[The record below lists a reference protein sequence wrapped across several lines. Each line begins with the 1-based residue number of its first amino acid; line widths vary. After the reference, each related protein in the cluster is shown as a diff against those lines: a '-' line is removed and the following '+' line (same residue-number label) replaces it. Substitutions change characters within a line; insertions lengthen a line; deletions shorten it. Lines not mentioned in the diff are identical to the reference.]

1 MLQEPAQLNALSSQ
15 EPATEPPP
23 GVSQAGLLSE
33 LDCARAVTDARAA
46 QVPLAQWLMSH
57 GATREDTESTLTSY
71 YGLPFFR
78 FDERTSI
85 PDDLKRQLRPEFL
98 REICA
103 VPVEHHSS
111 HVVVVMEDPGDLI
124 AFDQL
129 LALAGKQQLFVHVG
143 MRDEILA
150 FIDAAYGLG
159 GQIKDILVQLGGTE
173 QDHVADEQDEAGEI
187 DEADSAVI
195 KLANQLIIDGVRRGA
210 SDIHVEPNGNDRPMR
225 VRLRIDG
232 DCIEYQEVPARFRR
246 ALVARLKIM
255 ARLDISERRK
265 PQDGK
270 IRFLIGKRTVELRV
284 ASYPTASGDEDVVMR
299 ILPGGKPIA
308 LAQMYMSPANY
319 AAFTA
324 LIRRPYGLI
333 LCVGPTGSGKTTTL
347 HSALGEI
354 NHADIK
360 ICTAED
366 PVEIT
371 QPGLRQL
378 QVLPRIGL
386 TFEAALR
393 SFLRAD
399 PDVIMI
405 GEMRDR
411 ETAQVA
417 VEASLTGHLVF
428 STLHTNTAPETITR
442 LVDIGLDPFTFA
454 DSLLG
459 VLAQRL
465 TGALCVAC
473 RERCALDGEEH
484 QQLNELAL
492 ASGVAEAVEPPWR
505 ARGCE
510 RCHGRGYRGR
520 LALHE
525 LLVID
530 DPLRIA
536 IGRRTPIE
544 ELRVLAVTAGMRT
557 LLQDGVEKVQQ
568 GLTDLQQVLMVCSR

>member
-1 MLQEPAQLNALSSQ
+1 MNALPAQD
-15 EPATEPPP
+15 PAAVASP
-23 GVSQAGLLSE
+23 GGAPTGILSE
-33 LDCARAVTDARAA
+33 LDLARAAGDARAA
-46 QVPLAQWLMSH
+46 RVPLSQWLTSL
-57 GATREDTESTLTSY
+57 GATRADTESNLTAY
-71 YGLPFFR
+71 YGLPCFH
-78 FDERTSI
+78 FDEHTSF

-103 VPVEHHSS
+103 VPVDRHAS
-111 HVVVVMEDPGDLI
+111 HVVVVMENPDDLA

-143 MRDEILA
+143 MRAEILA
-150 FIDAAYGLG
+150 FIDASYGLG
-159 GQIKDILVQLGGTE
+159 GRIKDILVQLDDTD
-173 QDHVADEQDEAGEI
+173 QDRVADDQDEAGEI

-225 VRLRIDG
+225 IRLRIDG
-232 DCIEYQEVPARFRR
+232 DCIAYQDVPARFRR

-270 IRFLIGKRTVELRV
+270 IRFLIEKRTVELRV

-299 ILPGGKPIA
+299 ILPDGTPIA
-308 LAQMYMSPANY
+308 LAQMNMRAANY

-354 NHADIK
+354 NHPDIK

-459 VLAQRL
+459 ILAQRL
-465 TGALCVAC
+465 TGALCGVC
-473 RERCALDGEEH
+473 RERCEAGGEEH
-484 QQLNELAL
+484 QQLDELAQ
-492 ASGVAEAVEPPWR
+492 ASGSSPALEPPWR

-510 RCHGRGYRGR
+510 RCRGRGYRGR
-520 LALHE
+520 VALHE
-525 LLVID
+525 LLIVD
-530 DPLRIA
+530 DALRVA

-544 ELRVLAVTAGMRT
+544 ELRALAVTGGMRT
-557 LLQDGVEKVQQ
+557 LLQDGLDKVQQ
-568 GLTDLQQVLMVCSR
+568 GLTDVQQVLMVCSR